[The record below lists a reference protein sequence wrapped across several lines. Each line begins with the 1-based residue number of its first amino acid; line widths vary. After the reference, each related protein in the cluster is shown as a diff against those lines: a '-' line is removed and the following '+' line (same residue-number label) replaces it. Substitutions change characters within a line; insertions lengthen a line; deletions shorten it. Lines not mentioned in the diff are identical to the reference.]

1 LRFYFSRKRSK
12 TASVSDAVVG
22 APRTRRRAMVRARA
36 RDAAT
41 RDGDAARRPEKDGET
56 ARIGTCAEVELV
68 TDERK
73 AGEMWRAERFREFRW
88 RVRCAGLE
96 GDPRF
101 VEILNRM
108 GGLTRELA
116 EMDAK
121 QREDGTTAPWWRD
134 GEYDETRAEE
144 ANDRGMAR
152 MKKKEYEKAFDE
164 FTEAIRLE
172 PRKAVYHAN
181 RSAAA
186 LKLERF
192 RAAAEDAACAIE
204 RDSRYVKAL
213 LRGAS
218 AQLKLRCPE
227 KALELFEAVLEIDPE
242 DESASRGRLEAERAA
257 AAAKAEVERQRDAA
271 KRGARTALPRHDVDR
286 ETAAEALLSAEAL
299 LRANPSLEGARA
311 NVAEALVCCQR
322 YEAAI
327 KQCETLLEDSLDRKY
342 IVAETRWRMGD
353 VDGALAEISSA
364 SFRDSYDEFASKK
377 CIELGARLLHLQD
390 LIKRAERDVEDEQHS
405 NAIRLLSKLLQTPEG
420 EMTTRFRGR
429 ILRVRAE
436 CQFKRHEYAAV
447 DDPDACADLATATQD
462 LAECLSL
469 NGNDYEAY
477 ALRAAIRTARGD
489 HQGAFTDLRAAQTI
503 APTHPG
509 VDDAVRRA
517 AARALRGSSAD
528 ADDPESRDYTVE
540 DGNTRRRGKFY
551 DILGVEPG
559 ADVRAVKSA
568 YRKLAA
574 VWHPDKWTRAS
585 PEDAAKAEA
594 TFKSVQRAY
603 ATLSDAKQRKLY
615 DLDPARFDEREL

>member
-1 LRFYFSRKRSK
+1 
-12 TASVSDAVVG
+12 
-22 APRTRRRAMVRARA
+22 M
-36 RDAAT
+36 
-41 RDGDAARRPEKDGET
+41 
-56 ARIGTCAEVELV
+56 
-68 TDERK
+68 
-73 AGEMWRAERFREFRW
+73 
-88 RVRCAGLE
+88 
-96 GDPRF
+96 
-101 VEILNRM
+101 
-108 GGLTRELA
+108 
-116 EMDAK
+116 
-121 QREDGTTAPWWRD
+121 
-134 GEYDETRAEE
+134 
-144 ANDRGMAR
+144 
-152 MKKKEYEKAFDE
+152 
-164 FTEAIRLE
+164 
-172 PRKAVYHAN
+172 
-181 RSAAA
+181 
-186 LKLERF
+186 
-192 RAAAEDAACAIE
+192 
-204 RDSRYVKAL
+204 
-213 LRGAS
+213 
-218 AQLKLRCPE
+218 RCPE

-242 DESASRGRLEAERAA
+242 DESASRGRREAVRAA

-342 IVAETRWRMGD
+342 IVSETRWRMGD

-390 LIKRAERDVEDEQHS
+390 LIKRAERDVEDAQHS
-405 NAIRLLSKLLQTPEG
+405 NAIRLLNKLLQTPEG

-429 ILRVRAE
+429 ILRARAE
-436 CQFKRHEYAAV
+436 SQFKRHEYAAA
-447 DDPDACADLATATQD
+447 DDPDACADLAAAAQD
-462 LAECLSL
+462 LTECLSL
-469 NGNDYEAY
+469 NGHDHEAY

-528 ADDPESRDYTVE
+528 ADDPESRDHTVE
-540 DGNTRRRGKFY
+540 DGRARRRGKFY

-585 PEDAAKAEA
+585 PEDAAEAEA
-594 TFKSVQRAY
+594 TFKSVQRAH
-603 ATLSDAKQRKLY
+603 AALSDAEQRRLY